1 MKSENKN
8 FLYNVIYQIFIY
20 IIPILTTP
28 YISRVLGADNVG
40 IYSYTY
46 SIVYYFMLL
55 SMLGINNYASR
66 KIARNERNKKN
77 LNKTFSSIY
86 FLQLI
91 LNVVCIISYL
101 ILCFFIQY
109 DNKIIMYIQFI
120 YLISAGFDINWLYFG
135 LEKFKITISRNV
147 IIKLLSMIL
156 VFILVKKSSDL
167 WIYTL
172 IMSGSTLISQLY
184 LWLFLNKE
192 VSFTRVSLKE
202 IFHNLKPCLIL
213 FVPVISYGVYRVM
226 DKTMLGYFSTNFELG
241 NFESAEKIIN
251 IPISFITALGTVM
264 LPHMSKMKEEE
275 IINKNYESFKL
286 TYFIIF
292 PILIGLLII
301 SDDFSLLFFGPEFTK
316 AADLI
321 RLLSISI
328 IFTATANVIRTGF
341 LIPTKRDYIY
351 VKSTIFGA
359 IINLIININFIPRYG
374 ATGAGIGT
382 IAAEFTVMLYQI
394 IATKNIVNYFE
405 VFKIGIPFF
414 IQSIIIGVFI
424 SFIGNMIN
432 TTFTK
437 IIVQIIIAIIIYV
450 MINHN
455 YIIYDFF
462 GRQKIRKDLTL

>member
-1 MKSENKN
+1 MKTENKN
-8 FLYNVIYQIFIY
+8 FLYNAIYQIFIY

-66 KIARNERNKKN
+66 KIARNEQNKEK

-86 FLQLI
+86 FLQLM
-91 LNVVCIISYL
+91 LNIICIICYL
-101 ILCFFIQY
+101 ILCYFVKY
-109 DNKIIMYIQFI
+109 DNKMVMYIQLI

-147 IIKLLSMIL
+147 IIKLLSLIL
-156 VFILVKKSSDL
+156 VFTLVKKSDDL

-184 LWLFLNKE
+184 LWIFLKKE

-202 IFHNLKPCLIL
+202 IFCNLKPCLIL
-213 FVPVISYGVYRVM
+213 FIPVVSYGIYRVM

-264 LPHMSKMKEEE
+264 LPHMSKMNETE
-275 IINKNYESFKL
+275 IIEKNYESFEL

-292 PILIGLLII
+292 PMLVGLLII
-301 SDDFSLLFFGPEFTK
+301 ADDFSLFFFGSEFTK
-316 AADLI
+316 VGELM
-321 RLLSISI
+321 RLLSTSI

-341 LIPTKRDYIY
+341 LIPTKRDKIY
-351 VKSTIFGA
+351 VASTVFGA
-359 IINLIININFIPRYG
+359 IINLIINVILIPKYG
-374 ATGAGIGT
+374 SIGACIGT
-382 IAAEFTVMLYQI
+382 IAAEFTVMFYQVWKCRTFFN
-394 IATKNIVNYFE
+394 TKRIL
-405 VFKIGIPFF
+405 KIMLKYLVKSLIMGI
-414 IQSIIIGVFI
+414 SLIIIGI
-424 SFIGNMIN
+424 LIKQSLSRL
-432 TTFTK
+432 
-437 IIVQIIIAIIIYV
+437 IIQILTALIIYIF
-450 MINHN
+450 MNKK
-455 YIIYDFF
+455 YIINDFF
-462 GRQKIRKDLTL
+462 GSKKRFNV